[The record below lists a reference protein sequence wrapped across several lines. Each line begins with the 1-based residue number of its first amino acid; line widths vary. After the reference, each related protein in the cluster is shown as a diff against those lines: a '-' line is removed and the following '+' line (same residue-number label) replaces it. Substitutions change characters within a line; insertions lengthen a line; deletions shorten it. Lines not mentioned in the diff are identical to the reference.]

1 MNDKYIGVFDSG
13 VGGLT
18 ALEDLKKNFPNE
30 NFLYLGDTKRCPY
43 GTKTKE
49 ELESIVESDIRY
61 LEKCGVKMIVI
72 ACNTATANSYH
83 INSDVPIIRIIEPT
97 CEEANSKDGSI
108 IVLATNY
115 TIKSNAY
122 SKFLNKEHYKAPCS
136 EWVEIIEKAQTDSD
150 ISYES
155 ANRLL
160 NEYKG
165 KVDNA
170 ILACTHFGLMEKE
183 IKSVLGENVNII
195 NSSKCLKK
203 KVLETLEQVGFNSK
217 KEEAKVIIRCTG
229 NKDIFNVSWLDLKYD
244 ALEEVEF

>member
-1 MNDKYIGVFDSG
+1 MNDKFIGVFDSG

-61 LEKCGVKMIVI
+61 LEKCDVKMIVI

-83 INSDVPIIRIIEPT
+83 IESNVPIIRIIKPT
-97 CEEANSKDGSI
+97 CEVANSKKGSI
-108 IVLATNY
+108 IVLGTNY
-115 TIKSNAY
+115 TVKSNAY
-122 SKFLNKEHYKAPCS
+122 AKFLNREHYQVPCS
-136 EWVEIIEKAQTDSD
+136 EWVDIIEQAQTNTD
-150 ISYES
+150 ISFES

-160 NEYKG
+160 KDYKG

-183 IKSVLGENVNII
+183 IKSVLGEDVNII
-195 NSSKCLKK
+195 NSSMCLKDEVK
-203 KVLETLEQVGFNSK
+203 KTLDEVGYNSSK
-217 KEEAKVIIRCTG
+217 DKSKIIIRCTG
-229 NKDIFNVSWLDLKYD
+229 SKEVFNVKWLDLKYD
-244 ALEEVEF
+244 ALEEVEI

>member
-1 MNDKYIGVFDSG
+1 MNNKYIGIFDSG

-49 ELESIVESDIRY
+49 ELECIVESDIRY
-61 LEKCGVKMIVI
+61 LEKCDVKMIII

-83 INSDVPIIRIIEPT
+83 IESDVPIIRIIEPT
-97 CEEANSKDGSI
+97 CDVANSKEGSI

-115 TIKSNAY
+115 TINSNAY
-122 SKFLNKEHYKAPCS
+122 SKFLNREHYKVPCS
-136 EWVEIIEKAQTDSD
+136 EWVEIIEKAQTDSK

-155 ANRLL
+155 ANKLL
-160 NEYKG
+160 SPYKG
-165 KVDNA
+165 KADNV

-183 IKSVLGENVNII
+183 IKSVLGEDINII
-195 NSSKCLKK
+195 NSSKCLKD
-203 KVLETLEQVGFNSK
+203 KVKETLDKVGYNDQ
-217 KEEAKVIIRCTG
+217 KEKAKVIIRCT
-229 NKDIFNVSWLDLKYD
+229 KDKDAFNVSWLDINYD
-244 ALEEVEF
+244 TLEEVDI